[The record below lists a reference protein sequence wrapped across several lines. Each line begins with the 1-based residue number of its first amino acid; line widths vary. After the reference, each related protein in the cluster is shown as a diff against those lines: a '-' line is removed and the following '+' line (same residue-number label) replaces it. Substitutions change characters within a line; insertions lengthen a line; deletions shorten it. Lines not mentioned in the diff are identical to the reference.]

1 MDVWKVL
8 VLWGLL
14 EHLVLCLCQGR
25 HTLPVL
31 WIMPFT
37 DELGCGNITETT
49 LPAVHLAQQ
58 HLRKQPAPLGNYE
71 LEFHFANS
79 QDDASQCIY
88 NTICYICDNAIGLK
102 AFFDAIC
109 HGPKYLMIFGG
120 VCPSVTSIIAESLQG
135 WNLVQLSFAV
145 TAPAFEDKRRYPNF
159 FRIVPSDNAIHPAV
173 IKFVKHYNWN
183 RVGILT
189 QDGQG
194 VSEVQRDLM
203 KVLLRANIQIAA
215 TQNFIGDPSVSLRIL
230 KENDVRII
238 IGLFNE
244 STAAKIFCSAYHLN
258 MFSSRYQWVIPRW
271 NQRNWWVNRGTV
283 NCSSLSLME
292 AMEGSISVD
301 FEPLSS
307 KETRGISGKTPQEY
321 QKEYDQLCIQ
331 KGVNSSRFHGFAY
344 DAIWVVTKAL
354 TRVMEAM
361 RHNEKYS
368 LHHNYTVSDEELSQM
383 IIEAMNETTFLGV
396 TGQVRFKNGERM
408 GIIRFTQLQDGSEI
422 QVGEYNTIEDRLDL
436 SKNMRFTAKGPPRDI
451 TMVLHQRGQIN
462 IVVYSI
468 LSAISILGMLMAS
481 SFLFFNIKHRHH
493 RIIQMSSPFIN
504 NIIILG
510 GMLSYSFVIIFGLD
524 GSLISDG
531 SFEILCKIRSWILS
545 IGFTMAFGAMFAKT
559 WRVYAIFKNVHLK
572 KKVIK
577 DLRLLVVVGGML
589 LIDLCI
595 LICWHFTD
603 PLRRT
608 VEEYRTEVDG
618 NDVALYTLL
627 ERCESAHTA
636 TWLAI
641 LFVYKGVLMVFCC
654 FLSWETRHVSIP
666 VLNDSQYIG
675 WSVYNVAVM
684 CMIGAIASVL
694 TRELPNV
701 QFCIISLVI
710 IISTTGT
717 LLLLFIPKFKLSQ
730 TTVRKDQWR
739 SSSISSAGQN
749 KTFWVEDNQNYN
761 ELLRRRVAELDSEL
775 VEINMQLDGI
785 PVSHNFPEP
794 CSEYVVITHADI
806 SEKCC
811 TLPEDSRTD
820 DDLLRDINS
829 PERIQRRLS
838 VQLPIL
844 HHAYLPSIGGV
855 NASLASPSTP
865 LDSPAPSP

>member
-194 VSEVQRDLM
+194 VSEVCRSQDVLEVQRDLM

-230 KENDVRII
+230 KVTENDVRII

-307 KETRGISGKTPQEY
+307 KETRGISGK
-321 QKEYDQLCIQ
+321 
-331 KGVNSSRFHGFAY
+331 
-344 DAIWVVTKAL
+344 
-354 TRVMEAM
+354 
-361 RHNEKYS
+361 
-368 LHHNYTVSDEELSQM
+368 
-383 IIEAMNETTFLGV
+383 
-396 TGQVRFKNGERM
+396 QV
-408 GIIRFTQLQDGSEI
+408 
-422 QVGEYNTIEDRLDL
+422 
-436 SKNMRFTAKGPPRDI
+436 P
-451 TMVLHQRGQIN
+451 
-462 IVVYSI
+462 
-468 LSAISILGMLMAS
+468 
-481 SFLFFNIKHRHH
+481 
-493 RIIQMSSPFIN
+493 
-504 NIIILG
+504 
-510 GMLSYSFVIIFGLD
+510 
-524 GSLISDG
+524 
-531 SFEILCKIRSWILS
+531 W
-545 IGFTMAFGAMFAKT
+545 
-559 WRVYAIFKNVHLK
+559 
-572 KKVIK
+572 
-577 DLRLLVVVGGML
+577 
-589 LIDLCI
+589 
-595 LICWHFTD
+595 
-603 PLRRT
+603 
-608 VEEYRTEVDG
+608 
-618 NDVALYTLL
+618 
-627 ERCESAHTA
+627 
-636 TWLAI
+636 
-641 LFVYKGVLMVFCC
+641 FC
-654 FLSWETRHVSIP
+654 L
-666 VLNDSQYIG
+666 
-675 WSVYNVAVM
+675 
-684 CMIGAIASVL
+684 
-694 TRELPNV
+694 
-701 QFCIISLVI
+701 
-710 IISTTGT
+710 
-717 LLLLFIPKFKLSQ
+717 
-730 TTVRKDQWR
+730 
-739 SSSISSAGQN
+739 
-749 KTFWVEDNQNYN
+749 
-761 ELLRRRVAELDSEL
+761 
-775 VEINMQLDGI
+775 
-785 PVSHNFPEP
+785 
-794 CSEYVVITHADI
+794 
-806 SEKCC
+806 
-811 TLPEDSRTD
+811 
-820 DDLLRDINS
+820 
-829 PERIQRRLS
+829 
-838 VQLPIL
+838 
-844 HHAYLPSIGGV
+844 
-855 NASLASPSTP
+855 
-865 LDSPAPSP
+865 